1 MFNIGAM
8 FIAALIVGF
17 IVYLQIQKVSKK
29 LDEVEQNPDMSRYL
43 NLCDFIVLEID
54 ELERG
59 LTLGDVTLKD
69 SKLKSEFELGV
80 DSLKNEILYIK
91 DTYQSNQNSSVWE
104 EKLFSFLSKF
114 EEFVSRYLENSEAI
128 NDDIRSRLQRQ
139 F

>member
-80 DSLKNEILYIK
+80 ESLKNEILYIK